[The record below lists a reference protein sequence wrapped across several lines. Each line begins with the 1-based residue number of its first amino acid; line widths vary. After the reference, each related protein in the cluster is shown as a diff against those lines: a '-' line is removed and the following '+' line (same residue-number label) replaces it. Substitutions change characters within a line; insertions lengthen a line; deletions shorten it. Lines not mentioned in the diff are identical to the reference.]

1 MFPSNLGTLKIEKC
15 QISKEAT
22 YDLVVAIKEKCYL
35 RTLSL
40 VAVSFDAGSIEVL
53 CEYLCKKSYIE
64 ELDLSDNH
72 LEPKLFIPLLEALAK
87 CKQLKHLNIAWNLLL
102 ENFKPPQIGTY
113 IKEEKLIF
121 GRADEPI
128 EFPEEALPPT
138 AIDNNAATGG
148 SMDP

>member
-1 MFPSNLGTLKIEKC
+1 MQLRSLVFRRTAIGCDSIPFLAEAFVKMFPSNLGTLKIEKC

-40 VAVSFDAGSIEVL
+40 VAVSFDAESIEVL
-53 CEYLCKKSYIE
+53 CEYLSKKSYIE

-87 CKQLKHLNIAWNLLL
+87 CK
-102 ENFKPPQIGTY
+102 
-113 IKEEKLIF
+113 
-121 GRADEPI
+121 
-128 EFPEEALPPT
+128 
-138 AIDNNAATGG
+138 
-148 SMDP
+148 